1 MYVGNQLAR
10 IHIGKKALGWD
21 DETYRDWLALNF
33 NGKRSAK
40 DLTLAERA
48 MAIVKLEKLGAFK
61 PKPLTRQQ
69 KACVA
74 KWYELRRMG
83 VVKSKDKSSLNRFTK
98 KHLGVWSISDLTDA
112 QTDKLY
118 SMLESW
124 IEKEK
129 LNQTQLGQEG

>member
-1 MYVGNQLAR
+1 MYVGNQLAK
-10 IHIGKKALGWD
+10 IHIGIKALGWD
-21 DETYRDWLALNF
+21 DDTYRDWLALNF

-40 DLTLAERA
+40 MLNLAERTL
-48 MAIVKLEKLGAFK
+48 AIRKMDKLGAFP

-98 KHLGVWSISDLTDA
+98 KHLGVWSVSDLTDA

-118 SMLESW
+118 NMLENW
-124 IEKEK
+124 IEKEM
-129 LNQTQLGQEG
+129 NQTQLGQEG